1 MYLVGFWEWT
11 IHLPIPVALAAVATL
26 GYVIGRR
33 SANAA
38 ATVEERHR
46 RDLLRAQE
54 VAKELEKI
62 AEAVRQHLAAHHA
75 SIVGFKERVFSL
87 GAEKNGPSCH
97 ELRKEAESMIKPTMK
112 LAAQLASAYDEIRQ
126 QTGHLM
132 AFTDVRTDPLT
143 RVSNRRA
150 LDEHLAQ
157 HLAIWNR
164 YHRPF
169 SIAVFDI
176 DQFKQIN
183 DEQGHAYGDSL
194 LASVAG
200 VLADSVRETDL
211 VTRYGGEEFVVV
223 MPQTLLEG
231 GCTFANRLRER
242 IETMLPLT
250 ISCGVA
256 AASDGDDAQS
266 LLTRADAALYAAKA
280 AGRNRVFYHS
290 GPRIQPF
297 PPLSNENGHDRWTAA
312 FTSEERG
319 EREPATSLAGERV

>member
-33 SANAA
+33 SVKAA

-87 GAEKNGPSCH
+87 DAEKNGPSWH

-112 LAAQLASAYDEIRQ
+112 LAAHLASAYDEIRQ

-132 AFTDVRTDPLT
+132 SFTDVRTDSLT

-157 HLAIWNR
+157 YLAIWNR

-176 DQFKQIN
+176 DHFKQIN
-183 DEQGHAYGDSL
+183 DEQGHVYGDSL
-194 LASVAG
+194 LASVAR
-200 VLADSVRETDL
+200 VLADSVRDTDL

-250 ISCGVA
+250 ISGGVA
-256 AASDGDDAQS
+256 AAADGDDSQS
-266 LLTRADAALYAAKA
+266 LLTRAEAALYAAKA
-280 AGRNRVFYHS
+280 AGRNRVFSHN

-297 PPLSNENGHDRWTAA
+297 QPLSNENGHEPPAVYKTV
-312 FTSEERG
+312 ERG
-319 EREPATSLAGERV
+319 EQERATSLAGERA